1 VRSIAAMNP
10 LLHRLPAAA
19 LLASGVAGVLIP
31 HDFLDNIELDARS
44 PRGIAEARAGL
55 GGTYAGLGAV
65 GVLAGTRSA
74 DAAIAATWLGA
85 GVVRA
90 GAWQRERFEAH
101 WTYWAY
107 LAGEFTLG
115 GLALRSAL
123 RRR

>member
-1 VRSIAAMNP
+1 MN
-10 LLHRLPAAA
+10 LLLSRLPAAA
-19 LLASGVAGVLIP
+19 LLASGVAGVVIP
-31 HDFLDNIELDARS
+31 QDFLDNIELDARS

-74 DAAIAATWLGA
+74 DAAVAATWLGA

-90 GAWQRERFEAH
+90 GAWQQGRFQTH

-115 GLALRSAL
+115 GLALRSAV

>member
-1 VRSIAAMNP
+1 MNP
-10 LLHRLPAAA
+10 LLSRLPAAA
-19 LLASGVAGVLIP
+19 LFASGVAGVMIP
-31 HDFLDNIELDARS
+31 RNFLDNVELDARS
-44 PRGIAEARAGL
+44 PRGLAEARAGL

-65 GVLAGTRSA
+65 AALAATRST

-85 GVVRA
+85 GAVRA
-90 GAWQRERFEAH
+90 GAWQRERFPAH

-107 LAGEFTLG
+107 LAGEVTLG